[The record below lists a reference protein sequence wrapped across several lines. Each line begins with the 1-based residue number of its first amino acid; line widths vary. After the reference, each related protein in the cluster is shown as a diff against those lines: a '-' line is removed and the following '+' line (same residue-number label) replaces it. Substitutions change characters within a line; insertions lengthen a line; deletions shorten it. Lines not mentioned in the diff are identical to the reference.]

1 MAAFPEK
8 ARVVIIGLGGIVGA
22 SIAHHLI
29 ERGWDDIVGIDK
41 SGIPTDIGST
51 AHASDFCYTTSHD
64 YLSVWT
70 TQYSIDFY
78 EKMGHYARIGGLEV
92 ARTGELLN
100 ELEDRLIYENDA
112 FDLNITQV
120 NVSDLAHRVAIGH
133 EGGFAQKKLDFIYNI
148 EPDVIIE
155 ADSVRLAQVLINLL
169 SNSIKYTQAG
179 GASLSL
185 KREGRNVVIEI
196 TDSGEGMDEET
207 AKNIINRS
215 SQAFKAVN
223 SKGVG
228 LYIAKLIVDKHGW
241 ALDIESHKGRGTT
254 VRIIM

>member
-1 MAAFPEK
+1 M
-8 ARVVIIGLGGIVGA
+8 
-22 SIAHHLI
+22 SYHHEQVLVFI
-29 ERGWDDIVGIDK
+29 WQMPHRAEAWCAQ
-41 SGIPTDIGST
+41 GS
-51 AHASDFCYTTSHD
+51 AG
-64 YLSVWT
+64 V
-70 TQYSIDFY
+70 
-78 EKMGHYARIGGLEV
+78 
-92 ARTGELLN
+92 
-100 ELEDRLIYENDA
+100 YENDA

-155 ADSVRLAQVLINLL
+155 ADTVRLAQVLINLL

>member
-1 MAAFPEK
+1 MLYRKKLQEESFDRYEIQPKTYRAVHPFRMMPLASVRFRT
-8 ARVVIIGLGGIVGA
+8 AGLQSYSMKCADIFLTLVFG
-22 SIAHHLI
+22 SIAPQTPI
-29 ERGWDDIVGIDK
+29 
-41 SGIPTDIGST
+41 
-51 AHASDFCYTTSHD
+51 
-64 YLSVWT
+64 
-70 TQYSIDFY
+70 
-78 EKMGHYARIGGLEV
+78 
-92 ARTGELLN
+92 
-100 ELEDRLIYENDA
+100 
-112 FDLNITQV
+112 
-120 NVSDLAHRVAIGH
+120 
-133 EGGFAQKKLDFIYNI
+133 IYNI